1 VRTFAHS
8 GDEPFVINQ
17 SPDATTM
24 VDVRLEDQ
32 LARYKRVTV
41 QFGRPKTPTEVLQ
54 TVTLGDAALEGK
66 WSFRREAP
74 RDSQF
79 QYRVTAF
86 MKDGA
91 IQEGEW
97 QRTDNPLVIVG
108 DRSAGLLEVRVMFL
122 GTPADGGFRLAKLEL
137 HYPDAPSWA
146 DAKSEVVFRTG
157 TEEFT
162 WRVPKARAEA
172 VSYTYTVTWFGK
184 DGMQKKTGP
193 LTVKDEILLLD
204 PLVVG

>member
-1 VRTFAHS
+1 
-8 GDEPFVINQ
+8 
-17 SPDATTM
+17 
-24 VDVRLEDQ
+24 VDVRLEDN
-32 LARYKRVTV
+32 LARYKRVAV
-41 QFGRPKTPTEVLQ
+41 QFGRPTAPTEVLQ
-54 TVTLGDAALEGK
+54 TVTLGEAALEGK

-74 RDSQF
+74 RDSLF

-97 QRTDNPLVIVG
+97 QKTDNPLVIVG
-108 DRSAGLLEVRVMFL
+108 DRSAGLLEIKVMFL

-137 HYPDAPSWA
+137 HYPDAPAWA
-146 DAKSEVVFRTG
+146 DAKAEVVFRTG

-162 WRVPKARAEA
+162 WRVPKVRAEA
-172 VSYTYTVTWFGK
+172 VAYIYTVTWFGK
-184 DGMQKKTGP
+184 DGTQKKTGP
-193 LTVKDEILLLD
+193 LTATDEILLLD